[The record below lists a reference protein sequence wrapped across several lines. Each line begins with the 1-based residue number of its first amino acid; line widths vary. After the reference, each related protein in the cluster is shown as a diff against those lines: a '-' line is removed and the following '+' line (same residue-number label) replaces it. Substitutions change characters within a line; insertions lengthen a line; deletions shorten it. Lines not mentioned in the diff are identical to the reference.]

1 MKTASIQYDSE
12 AVAQRVS
19 EARVELVILLSD
31 LGYSDQRVADLINA
45 HFEELVLLATALPEW
60 SPSVLAQA
68 MRCRVTRDDAKG
80 GE

>member
-1 MKTASIQYDSE
+1 MKTVELKYDSE

-19 EARVELVILLSD
+19 EARVELVLL
-31 LGYSDQRVADLINA
+31 LAQAGYKDQRVADLVNA
-45 HFEELVLLATALPEW
+45 HFDELVVLATALPEW